1 MKDLTQT
8 TCHSTNNNALNGFEI
23 CLDFVD
29 YHMTF
34 HVMYSL
40 KMQIAEKLIML
51 RPLLVKMSF
60 IAIF

>member
-40 KMQIAEKLIML
+40 KMQIVEKLIML
-51 RPLLVKMSF
+51 RPLLVKMLF